1 MIGRRVLVA
10 AVLAAWS
17 LFPAVPAAA
26 QVPGQLPP
34 RPSVQAKSGGDIVG
48 NWTAQALGQTVTAD
62 FTRQGDMI
70 YGVVIIPDPLSGG
83 SNTYHVA
90 GVILGDE
97 FAAQHG
103 SGHLLKGTLTGPD
116 TAEAVFSPKNG
127 PSLKLRLTRRSGP

>member
-1 MIGRRVLVA
+1 MSRLALLVGLIL
-10 AVLAAWS
+10 AVLSLADPGPAWS
-17 LFPAVPAAA
+17 QVPPKASAPAVRAA
-26 QVPGQLPP
+26 
-34 RPSVQAKSGGDIVG
+34 GGHDIVG
-48 NWTAQALGQTVTAD
+48 DWTAEALGQTVTAS

-70 YGVVIIPDPLSGG
+70 YGVVVIPDPMSGG

-97 FAAQHG
+97 FAAQHA

-116 TAEAVFSPKNG
+116 TAEAVFAPKSG

>member
-1 MIGRRVLVA
+1 VSRCTLLAGLL
-10 AVLAAWS
+10 LAA
-17 LFPAVPAAA
+17 LALAGPGPALSQVPPKTPAPAARA
-26 QVPGQLPP
+26 
-34 RPSVQAKSGGDIVG
+34 AGGHDIVG
-48 NWTAQALGQTVTAD
+48 NWAAEALGQTVTAS

-70 YGVVIIPDPLSGG
+70 YGVVVIPDPLSGG

-116 TAEAVFSPKNG
+116 TAEAVFAPKSG
-127 PSLKLRLTRRSGP
+127 PSLKLRLMRR

>member
-1 MIGRRVLVA
+1 MNRFSH
-10 AVLAAWS
+10 LAA
-17 LFPAVPAAA
+17 LIAAALLLAAPGPALSQVPPKAPAPAARA
-26 QVPGQLPP
+26 TAGH
-34 RPSVQAKSGGDIVG
+34 DIVG
-48 NWTAQALGQTVTAD
+48 HWTAEALGQTVTAD

-70 YGVVIIPDPLSGG
+70 YGVVVIPDPLSGG

-97 FAAQHG
+97 FAAQHA

-116 TAEAVFSPKNG
+116 TAEAVFAPKSG